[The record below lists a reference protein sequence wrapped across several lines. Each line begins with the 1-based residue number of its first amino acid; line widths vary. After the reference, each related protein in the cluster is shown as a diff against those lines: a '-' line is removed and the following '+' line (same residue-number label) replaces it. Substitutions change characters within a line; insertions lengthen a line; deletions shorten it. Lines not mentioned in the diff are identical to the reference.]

1 MALLTRKMKE
11 HIGYE
16 FKDPGLLQHA
26 LSHRSASAGK
36 KSNERLEFLGD
47 AVLNFVIG
55 AELFDKHPKLE
66 EGELSRLRAYF
77 VNGEVLAEL
86 AREMQIGEF
95 IHLGIGEAKS
105 GGERRTSILADTM
118 EAIIGAVYLD
128 SGLEEARTMILH
140 WYEERLKNI
149 PSEAPKDNKT
159 KLQEMLQALK
169 FPLPSY
175 SVISVEGEPHNQV
188 FHIECKVHGILQ
200 TAVGVGH
207 NKRKAEQNAAEAF
220 LAKIKSAQSGK

>member
-1 MALLTRKMKE
+1 MILIAQKMAER
-11 HIGYE
+11 IGYE
-16 FKDPGLLQHA
+16 FKDSGLLQHA

-86 AREMQIGEF
+86 ARELQIGEF
-95 IHLGIGEAKS
+95 IHLGVGEVKS
-105 GGERRTSILADTM
+105 GGERRASILADTM
-118 EAIIGAVYLD
+118 EAIIGAIYLD
-128 SGLEEARTMILH
+128 NGLEKARSIILH
-140 WYEERLKNI
+140 WYEKRLKDI
-149 PSEAPKDNKT
+149 PAEAPKDNKT

-175 SVISVEGEPHNQV
+175 SVIAVHGEPHNQV
-188 FHIECKVHGILQ
+188 FHIECKVHGIEQ
-200 TAVGVGH
+200 TSIGVGQ
-207 NKRKAEQNAAEAF
+207 NKRKAEQNAAELF